1 MATHRSVLA
10 WRIPRGQRS
19 MSGYSPWG
27 HKESKSKGYSPWG
40 HKESKSKGYS
50 PWGHMTKEAKHAHNI
65 MYITYFLKKKASKYM
80 CVY

>member
-19 MSGYSPWG
+19 MS
-27 HKESKSKGYSPWG
+27 GYSPWG